1 MSKQLREAAPPTR
14 AARQRG
20 GQADG
25 STAVDEL
32 RSQLRKITT
41 LAVAIV
47 TVLGIAGVAL
57 IIADDSWA
65 LVVAVAVVVM
75 SLVVVLLAVAKG
87 DAAAR
92 ELRHFLRVT
101 AASAAEREQQVR
113 QAYQPSPAP
122 RADTGA
128 HQLPQAPRPSG
139 TQAVRSMLEHD
150 SDQGREV
157 FVKLARRLQ
166 SLINRAIKRVDE
178 LEREME
184 DPDLLRGVYEIDHLA
199 TRVRRQAENL
209 AVLGGEAPQR
219 RSSKPV
225 SANAVLRSAVA
236 EVEHYK
242 QISIVPVEG
251 IELNGHAVAEIIHLL
266 AELLENATT
275 FTAPDSPK
283 VVLRAQKV
291 TAGLAIEVQDR
302 GLGMTTEDLVRI
314 NRLLDGSTQIDIA
327 ELLQDGRIG
336 LAVVKELSRR
346 HNVRVRLQTNI
357 FGGIDAAVVL
367 PHNLIADEA
376 EPAAAPK
383 ARRAA
388 EPQAPAVPA
397 AQSAPPSAVTATLPP
412 VPPVPSLSP
421 EPPAPAQPVQ
431 PVQPLSAPL
440 PSRKGAVY
448 AAAGDIADPGTG
460 WEELAPPSAAP
471 ARHELP
477 PLPTRDP
484 GTTFNAAVRAAA
496 ASDDPAEETGP
507 PEPEAAQG
515 QQTPP
520 PLPQRRGHSHLRQEL
535 HDPPTPTRPIPG
547 HDTNLMASVQQ
558 GINRAQDEHDNGAET
573 DHSQHGSTQGASISW
588 PMT

>member
-1 MSKQLREAAPPTR
+1 M
-14 AARQRG
+14 
-20 GQADG
+20 
-25 STAVDEL
+25 DEL

-47 TVLGIAGVAL
+47 TVLGIAGIAL

-101 AASAAEREQQVR
+101 AASAAEREQQPR
-113 QAYQPSPAP
+113 QAHQPSPAP

-128 HQLPQAPRPSG
+128 HAMPVVPSMMAAPSARSAG
-139 TQAVRSMLEHD
+139 SHAVRSMLEHD

-302 GLGMTTEDLVRI
+302 GLGMTTEDLLRI

-327 ELLQDGRIG
+327 DLLQDGRIG

-376 EPAAAPK
+376 EPVSPPR

-388 EPQAPAVPA
+388 EPKAAAVPSA
-397 AQSAPPSAVTATLPP
+397 RPAPPSAVTATLPP

-421 EPPAPAQPVQ
+421 EPPAPAQP
-431 PVQPLSAPL
+431 LSEPL

-460 WEELAPPSAAP
+460 WEEPSAAP

-477 PLPTRDP
+477 PLPTREP
-484 GTTFNAAVRAAA
+484 GTTFNAAVRAAS
-496 ASDDPAEETGP
+496 ASDAPAGEPGP

-515 QQTPP
+515 QQAPP

-573 DHSQHGSTQGASISW
+573 DHPQHGSTQGASISW